1 MATRT
6 QTNRKLAIGTPLGDD
21 VLLLKSFHGSEQ
33 LGRLFQ
39 YEVELRSEDHDIQ
52 FDDIVGEN
60 VTVRLELPTEETR
73 YFNGHICRFVQTSPR
88 SELACYKATIVPWL
102 WFLTRTADCRIFQQ
116 MAVPDIIQAI
126 FATHGFSD
134 VEVNY
139 SGNHRTWEYCVQ
151 YRETDFN
158 FVSRLMEQEGIYYYF
173 KHENGKHTLMLVD
186 SPSAHEASPGYE
198 SILYRPEGQMGADI
212 GDINEWTTEK
222 NVQAGL
228 YALTDFDFEKPKKSL
243 LVKKN
248 IPRQHAASEYEV
260 FDFPGE
266 YIEFTD
272 GEAYAEMRIQ
282 ELHAQHEILTGRA
295 RAQGLQAGF
304 KFKLEEHPRKDQNCE
319 YLVTGVH
326 YDIRGDDYEGSR
338 LNGDPSTS
346 FECTVTAIPATAHF
360 RPARLTP
367 KPVIQGPQTAMVV
380 GPSGEEIHTDKY
392 GRVKVQFPWDRYNKA
407 DENASCWVRVSQPWA
422 GKGWGAINI
431 PRIGQEVI
439 VEFLEGDPDEPIITG
454 RVYNGV
460 AKVPYDLPAK
470 KTISTFKTNSSK
482 GGGGFNEFRFEDE
495 KGKEQIFIHAERNQD
510 VRIKADCFEYIGN
523 ERHLIVYKD
532 QLEIVEKDKHG
543 IVKGDQLAKVEG
555 DKHLEVGGS
564 QLEKIT
570 TDYHREIKGECK
582 EKVGGD
588 AHLKVA
594 GNINEETGQKISI
607 KAGTD
612 IHEKAGMN
620 YGMDAGMAV
629 HIKAGMTL
637 VLEAGIQL
645 SLKVGGN
652 FIDIGPAGV
661 AIQGTMVM
669 INSGGAAG
677 SGGGS
682 SPTAPAAPD
691 PPDTPKEAQPAA
703 TADPGEVD
711 EPMEPPEPPEPVTYS
726 SSALVL
732 KAASAS
738 GAAFCET

>member
-1 MATRT
+1 MGRT

-39 YEVELRSEDHDIQ
+39 FEVDLRSEDHNIP

-102 WFLTRTADCRIFQQ
+102 WFLTRTADCRIFQA
-116 MAVPDIIQAI
+116 MTVPDIIQAI
-126 FATHGFSD
+126 FAMHGFSD

-139 SGNHRTWEYCVQ
+139 SGTHRTWDYCVQ

-158 FVSRLMEQEGIYYYF
+158 FVSRLMEQEGIYYFF

-186 SPSAHEASPGYE
+186 APSAHQPFAGYE
-198 SILYRPEGQMGADI
+198 TLLYRPEGQKGADI
-212 GDINEWTTEK
+212 GDINEWTAEK

-248 IPRQHAASEYEV
+248 IPRGHTHSEYEV

-266 YIEFTD
+266 YAEYAD
-272 GEAYAEMRIQ
+272 GETYAQMRIE
-282 ELHAQHEILTGRA
+282 ELHAQHEVFTGRA
-295 RAQGLQAGF
+295 RAAGLAPGF
-304 KFKLEEHPRKDQNCE
+304 TFTMDEHPRDDQNCE
-319 YLVTGVH
+319 YLITGVN
-326 YDIRGDDYEGSR
+326 YDIRGDDYEASR
-338 LNGDPSTS
+338 RNGDTETS
-346 FECTVTAIPATAHF
+346 FDCTLTAIPAAQHF

-367 KPVIQGPQTAMVV
+367 KPVIQGPQTAIVV
-380 GPSGEEIHTDKY
+380 GPSGEEIYTDKY

-407 DENASCWVRVSQPWA
+407 DENSSCWVRVSQAWA

-454 RVYNGV
+454 RVYNAV
-460 AKVPYDLPAK
+460 AKVPYELPAK
-470 KTISTFKTNSSK
+470 KTVTTFKFNSST
-482 GGGGFNEFRFEDE
+482 GGGGFNELRFEDE
-495 KGKEQIFIHAERNQD
+495 KGKEQIFLHAEKNQD
-510 VRIKADCFEYIGN
+510 VRVKSDCFEYIGN

-532 QLEIVEKDKHG
+532 QLEQVEKDKHSV
-543 IVKGDQLAKVEG
+543 VKGDELDKVDG
-555 DKHLEVGGS
+555 DKHLQVGGS

-570 TDYHREIKGECK
+570 GDYHREIVGERK

-588 AHLKVA
+588 AHLKVTGA
-594 GNINEETGQKISI
+594 INEESGGKISI
-607 KAGTD
+607 KAGGD
-612 IHEKAGMN
+612 IHSKAASN
-620 YGMDAGMAV
+620 YAMDAGQAV

-637 VLEAGIQL
+637 ILEAGLQI

-652 FIDIGPAGV
+652 FVDIGPAGV
-661 AIQGTMVM
+661 SISGTMVM
-669 INSGGAAG
+669 INSGGSAG

-691 PPDTPKEAQPAA
+691 PPDAPKEAEEAA
-703 TADPGEVD
+703 TAEAGEVD
-711 EPMEPPEPPEPVTYS
+711 EPPEAPEPPEPVTYS

-732 KAASAS
+732 KSAAAN
-738 GAAFCET
+738 GTPFCET